1 LPFEAL
7 AKEGEGEAGRD
18 FQIET
23 PYIPRRPFSTYHP
36 RPPKMN
42 LEICQDNLP
51 ATWKYVKS
59 APGRGN
65 YPEKCFYYFLRFR
78 GCPIYR
84 AFLKTADPAQ

>member
-7 AKEGEGEAGRD
+7 AKEGEGKAGRD

-23 PYIPRRPFSTYHP
+23 PYIPRRPFSIYHP

-51 ATWKYVKS
+51 ATWKIVKS
-59 APGRGN
+59 VPAHGN
-65 YPEKCFYYFLRFR
+65 YLRR
-78 GCPIYR
+78 GKGGF
-84 AFLKTADPAQ
+84 AGSEVSSTQK